1 MMFRLFVL
9 LFVGLVFSGIAGSS
23 VAWADTINCKRTS
36 NSSAGFKSSSAFDSW
51 FPKQLSLNTYDW
63 AKVSGQKSVKKKDGQ
78 RIYQLLPNGKMIASM
93 EHRSGYQTVSDSV

>member
-1 MMFRLFVL
+1 MFRLFVL
-9 LFVGLVFSGIAGSS
+9 LIVGLVFSGIG